1 MPILIYFLFIILSI
15 PANAM
20 QREVS
25 LEQLVE
31 KSDVIAVVDVI
42 ATKSVGTL
50 PSGAQ
55 VVANLVKVDQPL
67 KGGVAVGE
75 NLKLKTRAM
84 MEDNATFQNGTKVLL
99 FLRRVDNYF
108 EVNFGL
114 CGYWPID
121 ENGKLTGYGSGKTIK
136 DVEAVIAAPA
146 DSEKKSKKD
155 RAISL

>member
-1 MPILIYFLFIILSI
+1 
-15 PANAM
+15 M

-25 LEQLVE
+25 LEYLVE

-42 ATKSVGTL
+42 ATKCVGTL

-75 NLKLKTRAM
+75 NLKLKTRTM
-84 MEDNATFQNGTKVLL
+84 MEDNASFQKGSKVLL

-121 ENGKLTGYGSGKTIK
+121 KNGKLTGYGSGKTIK

-146 DSEKKSKKD
+146 DSEKKSNKD